1 VALRDTSSPDP
12 TPSNKQP
19 NLVLQCRGSGGETRS
34 STHGQVVELPT
45 NRSGSSVTCGI
56 RAQYHRKHEVCD
68 GASIVRSSDCHEDVP
83 YCCTPRYR
91 TADLRYLVVG
101 QSQVVTIKFGTF

>member
-1 VALRDTSSPDP
+1 MRLGALYCKGARAGDRMS
-12 TPSNKQP
+12 
-19 NLVLQCRGSGGETRS
+19 SGGLAFVLIS
-34 STHGQVVELPT
+34 LL
-45 NRSGSSVTCGI
+45 
-56 RAQYHRKHEVCD
+56 
-68 GASIVRSSDCHEDVP
+68 